1 MYYGFDL
8 DEHYEDLWH
17 ALESIQDGKSGHKI
31 AMKACDATNA
41 ANEIGVRLA
50 NEFFRERMYPC
61 DQWGNLTPHA
71 QERLSPVG
79 NDAQNHTNITGNDG
93 QE

>member
-17 ALESIQDGKSGHKI
+17 ALERIQDGKSGHKI

-61 DQWGNLTPHA
+61 DQWGNLTLLKPDQGCA
-71 QERLSPVG
+71 PESSG
-79 NDAQNHTNITGNDG
+79 NEQRN
-93 QE
+93 